1 MGEEENVNNLLPI
14 LLSLFQNYG
23 YLALWITVFVAAV
36 GVPIPI
42 TLVLLAA
49 GAFAAL
55 GDFNFA
61 ALFIIS
67 FSALIC
73 GDNVGYL
80 IGRIW
85 GSKVL
90 NWVEQSKKWNRLIP
104 PRTIGRSRHYFRHR
118 GGWAIFLS
126 RFLFSVL
133 GGVINLF
140 SGSELYPYRYFLIFD
155 TSGEALG
162 AIIPLLLGYIFGAS
176 WEAVG
181 DVLGYSSILILC
193 LLVVILLVTRLI
205 RNARSL
211 KRVNAAS
218 IHQPVDVQSNPAGAS
233 AIAAAET
240 STGKT
245 GNLPLL

>member
-1 MGEEENVNNLLPI
+1 
-14 LLSLFQNYG
+14 LLSFLQSYG

-36 GVPIPI
+36 GIPIPI

-55 GDFNFA
+55 GDFNIA
-61 ALFIIS
+61 LLFIIS

-73 GDNVGYL
+73 GDNAGYL
-80 IGRIW
+80 IGRNW
-85 GSKVL
+85 GSKAL
-90 NWVEQSKKWNRLIP
+90 NWVEHSKRWNRLIP
-104 PRTIGRSRHYFRHR
+104 PRTVVRSRDYFRHR

-126 RFLFSVL
+126 RFLFTAL

-140 SGSELYPYRYFLIFD
+140 SGSELYPYRYFLICD

-162 AIIPLLLGYIFGAS
+162 AMIPLLLGYIFGAS

-181 DVLGYSSILILC
+181 DVLGYSSFLILC
-193 LLVVILLVTRLI
+193 LLVVILLVTHLI

-218 IHQPVDVQSNPAGAS
+218 IRQPIDVQSNAAGTS
-233 AIAAAET
+233 AIAPAET
-240 STGKT
+240 SAGPT

>member
-1 MGEEENVNNLLPI
+1 MTSLLSF
-14 LLSLFQNYG
+14 LLSLLQNFG

-36 GVPIPI
+36 GLPIPI

-55 GDFNFA
+55 GDFNIA
-61 ALFIIS
+61 LLFIIS
-67 FSALIC
+67 FSALVC

-85 GSKVL
+85 GSKAL
-90 NWVEQSKKWNRLIP
+90 NWMEHSKRWSRLIP
-104 PRTIGRSRHYFRHR
+104 PRTIARSRYYFRYR

-126 RFLFSVL
+126 RFLFTAL
-133 GGVINLF
+133 GGVINLL
-140 SGSELYPYRYFLIFD
+140 SGSELYPFNYFLLFD
-155 TSGEALG
+155 TSGEVLG
-162 AIIPLLLGYIFGAS
+162 AIIPLLLGYLFGAS

-181 DVLGYSSILILC
+181 DVLGYSSFLILC
-193 LLVVILLVTRLI
+193 LLVVILLVIRLI

-211 KRVNAAS
+211 KQWNVANVN
-218 IHQPVDVQSNPAGAS
+218 QPVGDQGSPAGTS

-240 STGKT
+240 STGST

>member
-1 MGEEENVNNLLPI
+1 
-14 LLSLFQNYG
+14 LLSFFQSYG
-23 YLALWITVFVAAV
+23 YLALWITVFVAAI
-36 GVPIPI
+36 GIPIPI

-55 GDFNFA
+55 GDFNIA
-61 ALFIIS
+61 LLFIIS

-73 GDNVGYL
+73 GDNAGYL

-90 NWVEQSKKWNRLIP
+90 NWVEHSKRWNRLIP
-104 PRTIGRSRHYFRHR
+104 PRKVVRSRYYFRHR

-126 RFLFSVL
+126 RFLFTAL
-133 GGVINLF
+133 GGVINLL
-140 SGSELYPYRYFLIFD
+140 SGSELYPYRYFLICD

-162 AIIPLLLGYIFGAS
+162 AMIPLLLGYIFGAS

-181 DVLGYSSILILC
+181 DVLGYSSFLILC
-193 LLVVILLVTRLI
+193 LFVVILLVTGLI

-211 KRVNAAS
+211 KRVNVTS
-218 IHQPVDVQSNPAGAS
+218 IRQPVEMQSNAAGTS
-233 AIAAAET
+233 AIAPAET
-240 STGKT
+240 SAGPT